1 MNGFLEYM
9 IKSALYLG
17 GLYLVYSVFLSRD
30 TYYGRNR
37 AFILLSVALSLI
49 LPLIT
54 FQTVK
59 PLNIQFFGRLLSE
72 VFITPDKSATGGSPS
87 GLSGFIQTAYT
98 IYISIALILTTKL
111 LADFLNL
118 MFLIIRKKDKGTR
131 IIRFHGFNT
140 AGFTAMGYIFISNRL
155 SAEESDEI
163 IRHELNHLKKNHFVD
178 ILLIELVK
186 AFQWFNPAVYLF
198 DRSLRAIHEYQA
210 DQECLC
216 SGVPV
221 LQYQNL
227 LLSQIFKTNVFNLT
241 NSFSNPSLLKKRM
254 IMMTKKRTSAVS
266 SIKLLAALP
275 VIGLVFLI
283 ISSCSENSNKLDLN
297 DNSTQSNNISTNGS
311 GSQEMPPPP
320 PPPPPPA
327 NSDGTRAMTSETD
340 ENVPYTQVDVLPVF
354 PGGDAALL
362 NFIAQNTMYPEK
374 AKLEGV
380 QGKVVIR
387 FCVTEKGT
395 IDRISTLKGVSPELD
410 AEAIRVVKLLP
421 SFKPGQQNGKDVP
434 VWYMVPITFTL
445 K

>member
-1 MNGFLEYM
+1 MNGFLEHM
-9 IKSALYLG
+9 IKSALYLA

-37 AFILLSVALSLI
+37 VFVLCSIALSLI

-72 VFITPDKSATGGSPS
+72 VFITPDKASSGEGAR
-87 GLSGFIQTAYT
+87 GLSGFLQTAYT
-98 IYISIALILTTKL
+98 IYITIALILITKL

-118 MFLIIRKKDKGTR
+118 LFLILRKKDKGSR
-131 IIRFHGFNT
+131 IIRFHGFYT
-140 AGFTAMGYIFISNRL
+140 AGFTAMGYVFISNRL
-155 SAEESDEI
+155 SPEESDEI
-163 IRHELNHLKKNHFVD
+163 IRHELNHLKKNHFID
-178 ILLIELVK
+178 ILLIELLK

-210 DQECLC
+210 DQACLC
-216 SGVPV
+216 SGVTIM
-221 LQYQNL
+221 QYQNL
-227 LLSQIFKTNVFNLT
+227 LLSQIFKTNVFKLT

-254 IMMTKKRTSAVS
+254 IMMTKKRTSAIS

-283 ISSCSENSNKLDLN
+283 ISSCSENRDKFGLN
-297 DNSTQSNNISTNGS
+297 NNSTTSENISPNVS
-311 GSQEMPPPP
+311 GSAEMPPPP
-320 PPPPPPA
+320 PPPPPIP
-327 NSDGTRAMTSETD
+327 SDGTID
-340 ENVPYTQVDVLPVF
+340 EDVADVPYTTVDVMPQF
-354 PGGDAALL
+354 PGGDLALL
-362 NFIAQNTMYPEK
+362 SFIGKNTQYPEK
-374 AKLEGV
+374 AKVEGI
-380 QGKVVIR
+380 QGRVIIR

-395 IDRISTLKGVSPELD
+395 IDRIATLKGVSPELD
-410 AEAIRVVKLLP
+410 AEAMRVVKLLP
-421 SFKPGQQNGKDVP
+421 SFKPGQQNGKEVP